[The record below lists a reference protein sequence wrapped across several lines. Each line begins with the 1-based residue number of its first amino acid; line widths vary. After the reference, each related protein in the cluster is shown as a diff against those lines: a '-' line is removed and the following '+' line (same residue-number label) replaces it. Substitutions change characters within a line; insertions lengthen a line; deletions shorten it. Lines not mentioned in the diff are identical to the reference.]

1 LSVSLK
7 INMRGLWGTNLVL
20 AVAYG
25 QLGER
30 EKALAAVRELLVQM
44 PGFASDA
51 RDELSKWWQAEF
63 VEQLLDGLR
72 KAGLR
77 Q

>member
-1 LSVSLK
+1 LK
-7 INMRGLWGTNLVL
+7 INMRGLWGASLVL

-30 EKALAAVRELLVQM
+30 EKASGAVRELLAQM
-44 PGFASDA
+44 PGFAADA
-51 RDELSKWWQAEF
+51 RKELAKWWEPGF

-72 KAGLR
+72 KAGLE
-77 Q
+77 QYAA